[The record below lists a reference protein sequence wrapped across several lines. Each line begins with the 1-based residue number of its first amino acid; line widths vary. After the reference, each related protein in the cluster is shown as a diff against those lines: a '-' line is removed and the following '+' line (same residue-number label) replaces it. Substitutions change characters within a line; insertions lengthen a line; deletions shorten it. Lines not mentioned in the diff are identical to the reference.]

1 MTTIGEYRISTQNN
15 LKQLFGEEAPPLCD
29 ILMCHFMNV
38 DKSELILKSDEELPE
53 ELIFKMNDAV
63 NKLGYGVPVQYII
76 GSCWFFGRKI
86 RVGSGCFIPRS
97 DTETLVQAAI
107 PCIPRNG
114 TFADLCSGSGCI
126 AAAIAATRRDVSGFA
141 LELSYKAL
149 PYTELNTKEFSNIEA
164 VRFDALDEDD
174 YNALRERVPG
184 GIDVI
189 VCNPP
194 YIRESDIDLLQQ
206 QIQYEPRTALD
217 GGEDGLRYYRAVTEL
232 AGLILKPEGTLL
244 YELGYG
250 QAGDVGAIMASFG
263 YKTATVKDLNGIE
276 RVILGKKY

>member
-1 MTTIGEYRISTQNN
+1 M
-15 LKQLFGEEAPPLCD
+15 CD

-38 DKSELILKSDEELPE
+38 DRSELILKSDEELPE
-53 ELIFKMNDAV
+53 EIIFKMNDAV

-164 VRFDALDEDD
+164 LRFDALDEDD

-217 GGEDGLRYYRAVTEL
+217 GGEDGLRYYRTVTEL